1 MLDSYVDDAFGGAI
15 QVQTAQGLIDF
26 VTESGASHGA
36 DVNQLK
42 TCGPDTLMVIL
53 GLLYNS
59 CTRVCS
65 LDPAKVE
72 KYSRRIE
79 AILSAGGTSPKN
91 LEKIIGNLA
100 FAAWVEPFGR
110 PILSFLAAYI
120 LPDQPTAFR
129 PLTAMMFVGF
139 RV

>member
-1 MLDSYVDDAFGGAI
+1 
-15 QVQTAQGLIDF
+15 
-26 VTESGASHGA
+26 
-36 DVNQLK
+36 
-42 TCGPDTLMVIL
+42 MVIL

-65 LDPAKVE
+65 LDPAKVK
-72 KYSRRIE
+72 KYTQRIE
-79 AILSAGGTSPKN
+79 AILEAGGTSSKN

-129 PLTAMMFVGF
+129 PLTAMMLVGF
-139 RV
+139 KV